1 MQRYIFCKGRKRF
14 LFILPRFFF
23 LACFFRLLIAQH
35 MLLTTFPVKKL
46 NLELRNAEKRVIIT
60 IIKKTFASLQK
71 NNYLS
76 IKIKI

>member
-1 MQRYIFCKGRKRF
+1 
-14 LFILPRFFF
+14 
-23 LACFFRLLIAQH
+23 